1 MRCVT
6 GRGDGLLCMM
16 INWTERKKGRETAE
30 DPQVPAWRGG
40 PSAAVEHGVW
50 VWKGKLFT

>member
-1 MRCVT
+1 M
-6 GRGDGLLCMM
+6 LCMM